1 MQLGV
6 EDKTQL
12 VGKKKT
18 WADED
23 PPINFARVARIHPLI
38 KFYFLNFR

>member
-12 VGKKKT
+12 VGKKNVGGRT
-18 WADED
+18 THRL
-23 PPINFARVARIHPLI
+23 NFARVARIHPLI